1 MAKTAAYGINTVSLA
16 APVAGG
22 FPTAFTGEGT
32 FSFKAIVQDSVQF
45 NDAAPSTND
54 INVEETDDIYAT
66 LNSDNGT
73 KGFTMQTY
81 DLSEESYKYL
91 LGFTKDANTK
101 WNVEPTERLKLVKAV
116 QIVTRTFDDFP
127 SKTFQ
132 WAKMDIAVTKAGTI
146 GKSGFPNLSLTFK
159 QLANYDAD
167 GKVQSG
173 HRWALTSDLEATG
186 TGA

>member
-1 MAKTAAYGINTVSLA
+1 MAKTAAYGISSVSLA
-16 APVAGG
+16 DPVAGG
-22 FPTAFTGEGT
+22 FPADFAGENTFT
-32 FSFKAIVQDSVQF
+32 FKAIVQDSVQF
-45 NDAAPSTND
+45 NDAAPGTND

-81 DLSEESYKYL
+81 DISEESYKYL
-91 LGFTKDANTK
+91 MGFSKDAASG
-101 WNVEPTERLKLVKAV
+101 WNSEPTERLKLVKAV

-132 WAKMDIAVTKAGTI
+132 WAKMDIQVTKAGTI

-173 HRWALTSDLEATG
+173 HRWALTSEMKKVS
-186 TGA
+186 